1 MKTQTG
7 VKAGALVEANNTQVQ
22 AQVGVLAIQGQQQG
36 QQQGGHH

>member
-7 VKAGALVEANNTQVQ
+7 VKAGALANVGGVQVQ

-36 QQQGGHH
+36 QQTSQH